1 MYQSNE
7 TIFCPSGGICGF
19 SFIHSLF
26 LKDKVVIYHFREIF
40 LSKFTWKYLEGH
52 FLCIFVIYRYKKVF
66 LKYLKSEKNGMF
78 VFPCICIVFH
88 IFVCR
93 IFSHA
98 VLLILH
104 KKSSF
109 PLRLSSVNAT
119 KSAVSCGFGRIY

>member
-1 MYQSNE
+1 MRQYFAQVAVSVDFLLFIVFFSM
-7 TIFCPSGGICGF
+7 TKLSFTTLGRYFCQNLLGNAWR
-19 SFIHSLF
+19 
-26 LKDKVVIYHFREIF
+26 VI
-40 LSKFTWKYLEGH
+40 L
-52 FLCIFVIYRYKKVF
+52 LCIFVIYRYKKVF

-78 VFPCICIVFH
+78 VFPYIYILFH